1 MAMRRLNNRI
11 VPIMRYPAHRIYTNT
26 IFRFSTFN
34 ICGIAV
40 LFWGRALQQRHSMSV
55 IDELIKFIRTEEFQ
69 RGQLMSNIDKLL
81 KFICIDEFQQR
92 HPMSDSD
99 ELVNLFC
106 TEEYQQG
113 QPCSDCDEF
122 VKFICNDEIQQGHL
136 VSDIDEV
143 VVGVKFGLPALSAAK
158 EQKEKLI
165 LINNWIKFKY

>member
-1 MAMRRLNNRI
+1 
-11 VPIMRYPAHRIYTNT
+11 
-26 IFRFSTFN
+26 
-34 ICGIAV
+34 
-40 LFWGRALQQRHSMSV
+40 MSV
-55 IDELIKFIRTEEFQ
+55 IDELNKFIRTEE
-69 RGQLMSNIDKLL
+69 LISNIDKLL

-113 QPCSDCDEF
+113 QPWSDCDEF

-143 VVGVKFGLPALSAAK
+143 VVGVKTELPALSAAK
-158 EQKEKLI
+158 EQKEKLF
-165 LINNWIKFKY
+165 LINNWINFKY

>member
-1 MAMRRLNNRI
+1 
-11 VPIMRYPAHRIYTNT
+11 
-26 IFRFSTFN
+26 
-34 ICGIAV
+34 
-40 LFWGRALQQRHSMSV
+40 MSV
-55 IDELIKFIRTEEFQ
+55 IDELNKFIRTEE
-69 RGQLMSNIDKLL
+69 LISNIDKLL

-92 HPMSDSD
+92 HSMSDGD

-122 VKFICNDEIQQGHL
+122 VKFICNDEIRQGHL

-143 VVGVKFGLPALSAAK
+143 VVGVKFELPALSAAK

>member
-1 MAMRRLNNRI
+1 M
-11 VPIMRYPAHRIYTNT
+11 MRYPAHRIYTNT

-40 LFWGRALQQRHSMSV
+40 LFWGMALQQRHSMSV
-55 IDELIKFIRTEEFQ
+55 IDELNKFIRTEE
-69 RGQLMSNIDKLL
+69 LISNIDKLL

-122 VKFICNDEIQQGHL
+122 VKFICNDEIWQGHL

>member
-1 MAMRRLNNRI
+1 M
-11 VPIMRYPAHRIYTNT
+11 MRYPAHRIYTNT

-34 ICGIAV
+34 ICGIV
-40 LFWGRALQQRHSMSV
+40 VFFWGRAFQQRHSMSV
-55 IDELIKFIRTEEFQ
+55 IDELNKFIRTEE
-69 RGQLMSNIDKLL
+69 LISNIDKLL

-122 VKFICNDEIQQGHL
+122 VKFICNDEIRQGHL

-143 VVGVKFGLPALSAAK
+143 VVELPPLSAAK
-158 EQKEKLI
+158 EKKEKLI

>member
-1 MAMRRLNNRI
+1 M
-11 VPIMRYPAHRIYTNT
+11 MRYPAHRIYTNT

-34 ICGIAV
+34 ICGIV
-40 LFWGRALQQRHSMSV
+40 VFFWGRAFQQRHSMSV
-55 IDELIKFIRTEEFQ
+55 IDELNKFIRTEE
-69 RGQLMSNIDKLL
+69 LISNIDKLL

-92 HPMSDSD
+92 HSMSDGD

-122 VKFICNDEIQQGHL
+122 VKFICNDEIRQGHL
-136 VSDIDEV
+136 VSDI
-143 VVGVKFGLPALSAAK
+143 GVKFELPALSAAK
-158 EQKEKLI
+158 EKKEKLI

>member
-1 MAMRRLNNRI
+1 
-11 VPIMRYPAHRIYTNT
+11 
-26 IFRFSTFN
+26 
-34 ICGIAV
+34 
-40 LFWGRALQQRHSMSV
+40 
-55 IDELIKFIRTEEFQ
+55 
-69 RGQLMSNIDKLL
+69 MSNIDELL

-113 QPCSDCDEF
+113 QPWSDCDEF

-136 VSDIDEV
+136 VSDINEV
-143 VVGVKFGLPALSAAK
+143 VVGVKTELSSLSAAK

-165 LINNWIKFKY
+165 LINNWINLSKNT